1 MSWKFSS
8 IKFERYRVYPA
19 CDPDNSSY
27 PWWEVSKKPDDGIRN
42 LEGSYHLRTRRQNG
56 TVALLIDSGAHD

>member
-1 MSWKFSS
+1 
-8 IKFERYRVYPA
+8 
-19 CDPDNSSY
+19 
-27 PWWEVSKKPDDGIRN
+27 